1 MLAHRATL
9 PATGD
14 GIFATLDPHLK
25 PRLDAVRH
33 VHQFPRAHVFCVE
46 GDPATAV
53 TAILEGSVK
62 LTRAG
67 ERGDPQVLRLLGP
80 GDVFGLRPLL
90 AGDTFAAAALA
101 LEPVRVA
108 TYPGDVVRE
117 LLQESPAFAMA
128 ALTRLARELRYSE
141 DMLMVLTQRPVK
153 RRIADVLLLLH
164 GRRIDGENWAPFP
177 PVRLKRKEIAQ
188 MVGTT
193 PETLSRT
200 LAEFAAAGLI
210 RVDRRRVTI
219 RDEAGLQKVER
230 DAARGRA

>member
-1 MLAHRATL
+1 
-9 PATGD
+9 
-14 GIFATLDPHLK
+14 
-25 PRLDAVRH
+25 
-33 VHQFPRAHVFCVE
+33 
-46 GDPATAV
+46 
-53 TAILEGSVK
+53 
-62 LTRAG
+62 
-67 ERGDPQVLRLLGP
+67 
-80 GDVFGLRPLL
+80 
-90 AGDTFAAAALA
+90 
-101 LEPVRVA
+101 
-108 TYPGDVVRE
+108 
-117 LLQESPAFAMA
+117 MA

-164 GRRIDGENWAPFP
+164 GRRIDGEDWAPFP